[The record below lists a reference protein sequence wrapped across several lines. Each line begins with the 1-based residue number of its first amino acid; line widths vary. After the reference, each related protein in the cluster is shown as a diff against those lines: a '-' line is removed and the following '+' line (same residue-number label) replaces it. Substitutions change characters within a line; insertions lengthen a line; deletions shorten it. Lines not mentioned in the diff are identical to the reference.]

1 MRSADDGITPDAA
14 DDVGRTASI
23 LAQWRRARPDL
34 DLSGFLIGVQI
45 GRLGLL
51 SQQIAGRTAGLFEIG
66 PGEMLVVTAL
76 RRQGP
81 PYALRPTDLFRLLGV
96 TSGAMTYRIDKL
108 VARGLVERAPDPEDG
123 RGAVIRLTSAGIASA
138 DKVVDVAAEFWNARL
153 ANLAVEPGA
162 MARLE
167 ASLAE
172 LADQMERFER

>member
-1 MRSADDGITPDAA
+1 MRTEP
-14 DDVGRTASI
+14 
-23 LAQWRRARPDL
+23 
-34 DLSGFLIGVQI
+34 
-45 GRLGLL
+45 
-51 SQQIAGRTAGLFEIG
+51 AGRPWEAE
-66 PGEMLVVTAL
+66 AL

-81 PYALRPTDLFRLLGV
+81 PYELRPTDLFRLLGV